1 MKNSV
6 ICNNCQTENP
16 FYKVICENCK
26 SYIRDRVYNI
36 DLGNIIARLIESPT
50 SGFRTIIFSEH
61 KNFLVVIIL
70 FSILK
75 FEIDSIFISLFLKKE
90 IISLN
95 NFAVDYLGL
104 VLILPAVF
112 LLFSYLVTI
121 LNRKTGYETRLLDNF
136 SIYFYSFLPHIF
148 ALIVLFPLE
157 LVMFG
162 EYLFSTNPSPFAI
175 KEFIAYTLLVL
186 ELLIVIWSFFLTIM
200 ANYTQTKNVLYS
212 IIISIIYQSL
222 LFFILYSFPNILLIK

>member
-61 KNFLVVIIL
+61 KNFLVFLIL
-70 FSILK
+70 LSVLK
-75 FEIDSIFISLFLKKE
+75 FEIDSIFISLVFSKE

-95 NFAVDYLGL
+95 NFAIGYLGL
-104 VLILPAVF
+104 ALVLTAVF
-112 LLFSYLVTI
+112 LLFSYLATI
-121 LNRKTGYETRLLDNF
+121 LNKKIGYETRVKDNF
-136 SIYFYSFLPHIF
+136 TIYFYSFLPHIF
-148 ALIVLFPLE
+148 ALIILFPLE

-162 EYLFSTNPSPFAI
+162 EYLFSTNPSPFAL
-175 KEFIAYTLLVL
+175 KEFIAYTLFIL
-186 ELLIVIWSFFLTIM
+186 ELLIIIWSLFLTIM
-200 ANYTQTKNVLYS
+200 ANYTQTKNILYS
-212 IIISIIYQSL
+212 IIISIIFQSL
-222 LFFILYSFPNILLIK
+222 LFFILYSYPKIL

>member
-16 FYKVICENCK
+16 FYKLNCENCK

-36 DLGNIIARLIESPT
+36 DLGNIIARLIESPA

-61 KNFLVVIIL
+61 KNFLIFLIL
-70 FSILK
+70 LSILK
-75 FEIDSIFISLFLKKE
+75 FEIDSIFISLFFKKE
-90 IISLN
+90 IISLD
-95 NFAVDYLGL
+95 NFAAGYL
-104 VLILPAVF
+104 VLAIILATVF

-121 LNRKTGYETRLLDNF
+121 LNKKLGYETRVMDNF

-148 ALIVLFPLE
+148 ALIILFPLE

-162 EYLFSTNPSPFAI
+162 EYLFSRNPSPFAL
-175 KEFIAYTLLVL
+175 KEFIAYALFIL
-186 ELLIVIWSFFLTIM
+186 EILIILWSLFLTIIS
-200 ANYTQTKNVLYS
+200 NYTQTKNILYS
-212 IIISIIYQSL
+212 IIISIIFQSL
-222 LFFILYSFPNILLIK
+222 LFFILYSYPKIL

>member
-36 DLGNIIARLIESPT
+36 DLGNIIARLIENPT

-61 KNFLVVIIL
+61 KNFLVFLIL
-70 FSILK
+70 LSVLK
-75 FEIDSIFISLFLKKE
+75 FEIDSIFISLVFSKE

-95 NFAVDYLGL
+95 NFAIGYLGL
-104 VLILPAVF
+104 ALVLTAVF
-112 LLFSYLVTI
+112 LLFSYLATI
-121 LNRKTGYETRLLDNF
+121 LNKKIGYETRVKDNF
-136 SIYFYSFLPHIF
+136 TIYFYSFLPHIF
-148 ALIVLFPLE
+148 ALIILFPLE

-162 EYLFSTNPSPFAI
+162 EYLFSTNPSPFAL
-175 KEFIAYTLLVL
+175 KEFIAYTLFIL
-186 ELLIVIWSFFLTIM
+186 ELLIIIWSLFLTIM
-200 ANYTQTKNVLYS
+200 ANYTQTKNILYS
-212 IIISIIYQSL
+212 IIISIIFQSL
-222 LFFILYSFPNILLIK
+222 LFFILYSYPKIL

>member
-16 FYKVICENCK
+16 FYKSICENCK

-36 DLGNIIARLIESPT
+36 DLGNIIVRLIDSPT
-50 SGFRTIIFSEH
+50 SGFRNIIFSEH
-61 KNFLVVIIL
+61 KNFLVFLIL
-70 FSILK
+70 LSVLK
-75 FEIDSIFISLFLKKE
+75 FEIDSLFISLFFKKE
-90 IISLN
+90 IISLG
-95 NFAVDYLGL
+95 NFAVGYLGL
-104 VLILPAVF
+104 VLILTAVF
-112 LLFSYLVTI
+112 LLFSYIVTI
-121 LNRKTGYETRLLDNF
+121 LNKKIGYETRLLDNF

-175 KEFIAYTLLVL
+175 KEFIAYTLLIL
-186 ELLIVIWSFFLTIM
+186 EILIVIWSLFLTLM

-212 IIISIIYQSL
+212 VIISIIFQSL
-222 LFFILYSFPNILLIK
+222 LFFILYSYPKIF